1 MPLPPC
7 RPPPRRSASLSPRRR
22 PSIPEWNPVISGD
35 GREEEEVRPV
45 VLNDREYADGIGRI
59 EDQGIRG
66 GVPAKFLYRESA
78 PAYWRAK
85 EKSFYPST
93 SRLRVGIWQ
102 KVRNMNSWFF
112 SSLGQENKDGMI
124 KMH

>member
-85 EKSFYPST
+85 EKSVILLFKNVKKLLLFVAVPSHIFKFWT
-93 SRLRVGIWQ
+93 FLEI
-102 KVRNMNSWFF
+102 MF
-112 SSLGQENKDGMI
+112 
-124 KMH
+124 

>member
-1 MPLPPC
+1 MAICSDEETHNLVRSLQPSLPSSHLLCPC
-7 RPPPRRSASLSPRRR
+7 HRAPPRRSASLSPRRR

-45 VLNDREYADGIGRI
+45 VLNDREYADGFGRI

-78 PAYWRAK
+78 PAYRRVK
-85 EKSFYPST
+85 EK
-93 SRLRVGIWQ
+93 R
-102 KVRNMNSWFF
+102 
-112 SSLGQENKDGMI
+112 
-124 KMH
+124 

>member
-1 MPLPPC
+1 MPLPLC
-7 RPPPRRSASLSPRRR
+7 RPPRRSASLSPRRR

-45 VLNDREYADGIGRI
+45 VLNDREYADGFGRI

-78 PAYWRAK
+78 PAYRRVK
-85 EKSFYPST
+85 EKSVILLFKNLFAAVPSRIFKFWT
-93 SRLRVGIWQ
+93 FLEI
-102 KVRNMNSWFF
+102 MF
-112 SSLGQENKDGMI
+112 
-124 KMH
+124 

>member
-78 PAYWRAK
+78 PAYRRVK
-85 EKSFYPST
+85 EKSVKSPRFCNYRKPLFVAVPSHIFKFWT
-93 SRLRVGIWQ
+93 FLEI
-102 KVRNMNSWFF
+102 MF
-112 SSLGQENKDGMI
+112 
-124 KMH
+124 